1 MPKLTEEQKIKIL
14 SVINEVLFNEPEEPS
29 DPEYIT
35 EYDILMQKKEE
46 EYKQYL
52 LKDEES
58 SQIEQLIEMCDEYL
72 YEKENSKNR
81 NFGSEFGL
89 IMMYDMWINEC
100 SFWPTN
106 NPELW
111 NKWNELKKIKV
122 KKRESQLHITHD

>member
-1 MPKLTEEQKIKIL
+1 MLKLTEEQKIKIL

-72 YEKENSKNR
+72 CEKENPQNR

-111 NKWNELKKIKV
+111 DKWNELKKIKV
-122 KKRESQLHITHD
+122 KRKKTQLHITHE

>member
-1 MPKLTEEQKIKIL
+1 MPKLTEEQKVKIIG
-14 SVINEVLFNEPEEPS
+14 VINEVLFNEPEEPS

-46 EYKQYL
+46 EFKQYL
-52 LKDEES
+52 LRDEES
-58 SQIEQLIEMCDEYL
+58 SQIESISEMCNKYLDE
-72 YEKENSKNR
+72 KKNQHNR

-111 NKWNELKKIKV
+111 DKWNELKKIKV
-122 KKRESQLHITHD
+122 KKRE